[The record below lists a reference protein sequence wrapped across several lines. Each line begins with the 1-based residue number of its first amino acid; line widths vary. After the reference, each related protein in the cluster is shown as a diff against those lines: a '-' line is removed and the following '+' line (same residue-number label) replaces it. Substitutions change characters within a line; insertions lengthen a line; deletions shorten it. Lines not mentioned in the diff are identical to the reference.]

1 MSGRGRIKQKENCDY
16 MSEGLK
22 KMGDVFRL
30 KREEMNLS
38 LKEVEN
44 ATSIRMIYIQAIEE
58 GRVAHFI
65 SNAYA
70 LGFIRQYANFLG
82 FDGEKMLKENPEA
95 FRLPAEKQ
103 DFAYGIGTLE
113 MRGAPHGGVRWM
125 PNLLWGGAFVL
136 MVIAA
141 WYFAK
146 FLGVF

>member
-1 MSGRGRIKQKENCDY
+1 
-16 MSEGLK
+16 MSEELK
-22 KMGDVFRL
+22 KMGDMFRA
-30 KREEMNLS
+30 KREEMSLS

-44 ATSIRMIYIQAIEE
+44 ATSIRMLYLQAIED
-58 GRVAHFI
+58 GRVGHFI

-82 FDGEKMLKENPEA
+82 MDGEKLIKENPEA
-95 FRLPAEKQ
+95 FRMPAEKQ

-113 MRGAPHGGVRWM
+113 MRGSPHGGVRWV
-125 PNLLWGGAFVL
+125 PNLLWGGAFVFL
-136 MVIAA
+136 AIAA

>member
-1 MSGRGRIKQKENCDY
+1 MTEA
-16 MSEGLK
+16 LK
-22 KMGDVFRL
+22 NLGTSLRV
-30 KREEMNLS
+30 KREELNLT

-44 ATSIRMIYIQAIEE
+44 ATSIRTLYLQAIED
-58 GRVAHFI
+58 GRVNHFI

-70 LGFIRQYANFLG
+70 MGFIRQYANFLG
-82 FDGEKMLKENPEA
+82 LDNEVLVKDHPEA
-95 FRLPAEKQ
+95 FRQPVEKQ

-113 MRGAPHGGVRWM
+113 VRGSPHGGVRWM

-136 MVIAA
+136 IAVAA

>member
-1 MSGRGRIKQKENCDY
+1 

-30 KREEMNLS
+30 KREEMNLT

-44 ATSIRMIYIQAIEE
+44 ATSIRILYLQAIED
-58 GRVAHFI
+58 GRGGHFI

-82 FDGEKMLKENPEA
+82 FDSEKLIKENPDA

-113 MRGAPHGGVRWM
+113 MRGSPHGGVRWM

-136 MVIAA
+136 IAIAA
-141 WYFAK
+141 WYFGK